1 MRWRSK
7 PFHRWECVSQR
18 FVVPL
23 NFLQKIMNHE
33 ISSSEAPEKQGTH
46 NPWRNQVMYR
56 RCVSNR
62 LAYPQNKG
70 CLKRKSRG
78 NQSRKPR
85 GPMWNPQPKIIQT
98 GGRGYSWGNRT
109 RMTGTHFS
117 PNSESHA
124 GGQTYSLNL
133 FHKRRLRRWQV
144 LQPSIISHFMR
155 SDDKCYV
162 HAMAVAG
169 CASIS
174 AALFPALHLYILINT
189 PVLTRSIFLKCT

>member
-109 RMTGTHFS
+109 RMTGTNRDIFHQIL
-117 PNSESHA
+117 SHMQEDKLILLISSTNA
-124 GGQTYSLNL
+124 DSGVGRCCSL
-133 FHKRRLRRWQV
+133 
-144 LQPSIISHFMR
+144 PS
-155 SDDKCYV
+155 
-162 HAMAVAG
+162 
-169 CASIS
+169 
-174 AALFPALHLYILINT
+174 
-189 PVLTRSIFLKCT
+189 